1 MIVKESRIRTTSGAG
16 ALSRHVLHGAKN
28 EAIRVLAGSDW
39 LMRDA
44 MREARREGLTY
55 GLRHIA
61 FNPDEAMT
69 DDQLSGFARRLCE
82 ELHADPE
89 HLTLVIHQKDGSTH
103 GHLILP
109 EWQGNH
115 VLERRFTW
123 MRLEKVARL
132 EEIRLDHALVP
143 GRHDKAIAK
152 ALRKEG
158 HHQAAEQVAALI
170 PVPDSAKPRAAYTSQ
185 ARRITER
192 QGLDLPAMKKLVSA
206 LWSQSDGLKSFR
218 AALAE
223 HGLTMREG
231 DRKDTRPGAHIIET
245 SDGTLIGSFTR
256 LTKVRMAEFR
266 KLLAEEHSPE
276 REKPEL
282 DIRNTR
288 VPVRMIAEND
298 QTGILSA
305 RASPP
310 ARKRDPKRIS
320 LPRRNKAIDLLRRRQ
335 MEDVDRPVVMPHIPP
350 KPLYPLILSAE
361 EARIR
366 RRIRRA
372 ILDQQAILDQK
383 APETGWAPLDRETT
397 IAKWRESL
405 TPYQIQLRTSFECY
419 VTARKEWK
427 QTTESRWQR
436 MTGHA
441 GKLEKICQRLLLEF
455 LEVLRFVVQAL
466 LHVVGLRS
474 TPPEPVRP
482 VLTENDRPAL

>member
-1 MIVKESRIRTTSGAG
+1 
-16 ALSRHVLHGAKN
+16 
-28 EAIRVLAGSDW
+28 
-39 LMRDA
+39 
-44 MREARREGLTY
+44 
-55 GLRHIA
+55 
-61 FNPDEAMT
+61 
-69 DDQLSGFARRLCE
+69 
-82 ELHADPE
+82 
-89 HLTLVIHQKDGSTH
+89 
-103 GHLILP
+103 
-109 EWQGNH
+109 
-115 VLERRFTW
+115 
-123 MRLEKVARL
+123 
-132 EEIRLDHALVP
+132 
-143 GRHDKAIAK
+143 
-152 ALRKEG
+152 
-158 HHQAAEQVAALI
+158 I

-185 ARRITER
+185 ARRIAER
-192 QGLDLPAMKKLVSA
+192 QGIDLAACKTLVA
-206 LWSQSDGLKSFR
+206 TLWSRSDGLTAFR

-223 HGLTMREG
+223 HGLSMREG
-231 DRKDTRPGAHIIET
+231 DRNGTRPGAHIIET
-245 SDGTLIGSFTR
+245 GDGTLVGSFTR

-276 REKPEL
+276 HEKPKP
-282 DIRNTR
+282 DIRSTR
-288 VPVRMIAEND
+288 VPVRRIAEND

-372 ILDQQAILDQK
+372 ILDQK

-405 TPYQIQLRTSFECY
+405 TPYHIQLRTSFECY

-427 QTTESRWQR
+427 QATESQWQR
-436 MTGHA
+436 MTGRA
-441 GKLEKICQRLLLEF
+441 GKLEKICQRLLLKF

-482 VLTENDRPAL
+482 VLTENDRPALEDFHKRHDAEFTAMADQEKLEVWLSYRFDRLVQARQEHIQQWDKIHRPEKEQARQEISRLRSKLTAPKGVAGNMASIPSQPGMEH